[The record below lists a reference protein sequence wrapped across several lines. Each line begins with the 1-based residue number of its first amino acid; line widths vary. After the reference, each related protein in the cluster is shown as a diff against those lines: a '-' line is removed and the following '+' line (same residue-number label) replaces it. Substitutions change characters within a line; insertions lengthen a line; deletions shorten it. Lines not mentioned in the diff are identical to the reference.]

1 MSRKT
6 QQKIALAIDSVMSEV
21 VEVVSEVENVVL
33 TLVEQ
38 FIKLFDYVDD
48 SVIESLAVEKDTDA
62 RRSKISLYLL
72 EVAHENKLLDSI
84 KSTSTFREKLY
95 ALIQN
100 ESDAKSKKMFEDNKR
115 LEQVVSK
122 KQCLKFLKENTHA
135 KVVMSAMYSKLKC
148 CKELYE
154 VK

>member
-1 MSRKT
+1 MSKKVK
-6 QQKIALAIDSVMSEV
+6 QKIALAVDNVMSEV
-21 VEVVSEVENVVL
+21 VEVVSEVEKVVL

-100 ESDAKSKKMFEDNKR
+100 ESDAKSKLLFADNKR
-115 LEQVVSK
+115 LENVVSK
-122 KQCLKFLKENTHA
+122 KQCLEFLKHSNQA
-135 KVVMSAMYSKLKC
+135 KVVMCAMYSKLKC

-154 VK
+154 LK